1 MQIDIISKQK
11 YVHGIQIGKIFV
23 QTGVMDVVIQ
33 ERRHENYI
41 MEV

>member
-11 YVHGIQIGKIFV
+11 YAHGIQIGKIFV
-23 QTGVMDVVIQ
+23 QTGVMNVVIQ
-33 ERRHENYI
+33 EQKHGNYT